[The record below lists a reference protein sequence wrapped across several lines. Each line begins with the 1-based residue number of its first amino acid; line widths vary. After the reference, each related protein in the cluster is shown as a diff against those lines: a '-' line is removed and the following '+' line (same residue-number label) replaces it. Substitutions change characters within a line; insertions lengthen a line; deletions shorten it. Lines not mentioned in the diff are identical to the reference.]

1 MALKQDERA
10 LLQLICE
17 RGQSY
22 GDLAEL
28 LDIPEQQVR
37 DRARGALRELGGA
50 DPDAEVGLTDYLLG
64 QADPIGRA
72 DAVRHLQGDPDA
84 RELAATIATKLTAIA
99 PGAELPRLPEPR
111 GKRRK
116 DDVPGA
122 AATVPPTA
130 ERGGSGAAGTGD
142 RRLIAPEGRQA
153 RLLAAAVGGAVVLL
167 FAILAIAGV
176 FSGDDSEAP
185 AGDALAEEQREVTSV
200 ELSPQ
205 GGSGVA
211 GQADFGLANDQLFV
225 DLDLDGLDP
234 EPDEDSV
241 YVLWLMLNRNGGYPV
256 SIVVPGEAGSVQD
269 RYAVPTPV
277 AVAVASNARSVQVS
291 LSPSRQLRREIN
303 EAVEAGAPLVPFQGD
318 VLARGRIPLAE
329 GEQGAGGEGEQGAEG
344 LGGLEGEDAL
354 GGLEQG
360 DPGSGAGGAGG
371 GGGGA
376 P

>member
-28 LDIPEQQVR
+28 LDISEQQVR
-37 DRARGALRELGGA
+37 ERARGALRELGGA

-72 DAVRHLQGDPDA
+72 DAVRHLQGDPEA
-84 RELAATIATKLTAIA
+84 LELAATIATKLTAIA
-99 PGAELPRLPEPR
+99 PGAELPKLPEPR

-116 DDVPGA
+116 EEVAEAADVA
-122 AATVPPTA
+122 PPRV
-130 ERGGSGAAGTGD
+130 ERGGAGAAGSGD
-142 RRLIAPEGRQA
+142 RRRIAPEGRQA

-176 FSGDDSEAP
+176 FSGDDDSEAP

-211 GQADFGLANDQLFV
+211 GRADFGLANDQLFV

-329 GEQGAGGEGEQGAEG
+329 GEQGAGAEGVEGAEG
-344 LGGLEGEDAL
+344 LGDLEGEGAL
-354 GGLEQG
+354 EGLEEDG
-360 DPGSGAGGAGG
+360 GSGAGG
-371 GGGGA
+371 GGA
-376 P
+376 AP